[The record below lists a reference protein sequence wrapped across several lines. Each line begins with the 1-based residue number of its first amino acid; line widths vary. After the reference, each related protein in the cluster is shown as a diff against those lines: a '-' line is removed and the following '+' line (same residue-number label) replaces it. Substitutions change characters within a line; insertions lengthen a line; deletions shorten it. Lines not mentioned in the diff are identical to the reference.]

1 MPSTPPHTDPLPDPQ
16 SDLAIARSTPLS
28 PIAAIAAEAGI
39 PEQRVEPYGRHVA
52 KIDLGVLDDIAG
64 RRPAKYVVV
73 TAVTPT
79 PLGEGKTTTAV
90 GLAQGLAALG
100 HRTMLTLR
108 QPSMG
113 PTFGVKGGAAGAG
126 HAQVLP
132 MEQMNLHLTGDFHA
146 ITAAHN
152 LLAAMVD
159 NHLHQGNDLGL
170 DPHAISWR
178 RVVDVNDRA
187 LRNLVLG
194 LGQAQDGVP
203 RQSGFDITAAS
214 EVGVIIAL
222 ATSLRDLRERLGR
235 IVVGFT
241 RDGRAVTAEDLRAA
255 GAMAAILK
263 DALRPNLLQTCEHT
277 PVLVHAGPFGNIATG
292 NSSIV
297 ADQVGVRCADYL
309 ITEAGFGADMG
320 AERFINIK
328 CRLSGLQPHAAVVV
342 TTVRAMKLHSGR
354 HRVVAG
360 RPLPDA
366 MLAEN
371 PDDVRAGAAN
381 LLKHLDIVHSFGLI
395 PVVAV
400 NVFPQDHPSELQA
413 IVDIASAAGVRCRLA
428 THVVD
433 GGQGAV
439 DLARAVVEACEQPS
453 EVRYTYRLDEPLV
466 AKITAV
472 AREVYGADAIDV
484 LPDAARELARL
495 EALGYGDLPV
505 VIAKTHLS
513 ISSDPRL
520 KGAPTGWTLPVRE
533 VRLAAGAGYVYAI
546 CGDMRT
552 MPGLGKHPAAERIDI
567 DEHGEI
573 VGLF

>member
-1 MPSTPPHTDPLPDPQ
+1 MPSTSPHTGSPAPQ
-16 SDLAIARSTPLS
+16 SDLAIARSTPLR
-28 PIAAIAAEAGI
+28 PIAAIAADAGI
-39 PEQRVEPYGRHVA
+39 PEERVEPYGRHVA
-52 KIDLGVLDDIAG
+52 KVDLGVLDDIAG
-64 RRPAKYVVV
+64 RPPAKYVVV

-90 GLAQGLAALG
+90 GLAQGLAHLG

-159 NHLHQGNDLGL
+159 NHLHQGNELGL

-214 EVGVIIAL
+214 EVGVILAL
-222 ATSLRDLRERLGR
+222 STSLRDLRERLGR

-241 RDGRAVTAEDLRAA
+241 RDGRPVTAEDLRAA
-255 GAMAAILK
+255 GAMAVILK

-320 AERFINIK
+320 AERFVNIK

-400 NVFPQDHPSELQA
+400 NVFPQDHPSELQE
-413 IVDIASAAGVRCRLA
+413 IVDIAAAAGVRCRLA

-433 GGQGAV
+433 GGPGAV
-439 DLARAVVEACEQPS
+439 ELARAVVEACEQPS
-453 EVRYTYRLDEPLV
+453 EVRYTYRLEEPLV

-495 EALGYGDLPV
+495 EALGYGNLPV

-520 KGAPTGWTLPVRE
+520 KGAPSGWTLPVRE